1 MVLIC
6 DCGKQATIKTSW
18 TNRNPGRRFYCCP
31 SCGFIGWMDP
41 PMCCRAVVVIP
52 GLLRA
57 RNELEEEL
65 EEQLRLMREKDQRIK
80 KLNKFLIFSWLFF
93 SLPLSCFRL
102 VVGM

>member
-18 TNRNPGRRFYCCP
+18 TNRNSGRRFYCCP
-31 SCGFIGWMDP
+31 SCGFIGWTDP
-41 PMCCRAVVVIP
+41 SMCCRAVAVIH

-65 EEQLRLMREKDQRIK
+65 EEQLRLMREKDQQLK
-80 KLNKFLIFSWLFF
+80 KLNKFLILRFMVIPGLY
-93 SLPLSCFRL
+93 
-102 VVGM
+102 